1 MQLVDSPRRHP
12 HGTRRLLWRG
22 GSMQNARCGTDGD
35 RPWTTA
41 HRCGKVAA
49 LETDQGG
56 VVTVAQELTDAT
68 TTRRLIGE
76 EVVDVV
82 GRGAA
87 LGPARRG
94 KERQ

>member
-1 MQLVDSPRRHP
+1 
-12 HGTRRLLWRG
+12 
-22 GSMQNARCGTDGD
+22 
-35 RPWTTA
+35 
-41 HRCGKVAA
+41 VAP
-49 LETDQGG
+49 
-56 VVTVAQELTDAT
+56 ELTDAT

-82 GRGAA
+82 GRGAT